1 MQHNLKTDTLPNSY
15 PGVLSSVSMHGTK
28 CSKSY
33 LSSPRLKSNTNIP
46 ILISV

>member
-1 MQHNLKTDTLPNSY
+1 MQHNLKTDPLPDSY
-15 PGVLSSVSMHGTK
+15 PEVLFIFNAWYKMQQIL
-28 CSKSY
+28 